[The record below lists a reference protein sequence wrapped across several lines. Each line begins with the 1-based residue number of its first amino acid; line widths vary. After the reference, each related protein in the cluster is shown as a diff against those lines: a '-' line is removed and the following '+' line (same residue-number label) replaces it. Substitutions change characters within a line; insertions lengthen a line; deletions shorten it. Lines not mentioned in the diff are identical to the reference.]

1 MTKSEVR
8 SVCLSKLQLT
18 ADAVCWDV
26 GAGTGSVAIEMAM
39 QAARGSVWAIEREAD
54 ALTLLE
60 QNRAA
65 FGAENLRPVSGS
77 APEACRDLP
86 APTHAF
92 LGGTGGQVREILQLL
107 LEKNPHVRIVATA
120 VTLESAAAL
129 TAAMLFTAV
138 PAKAEAIPDGGTF
151 TVTWAQN
158 PVSLNPGLSSGISSG
173 IPGAQLFASPLQY
186 DDQWNP
192 HPYLAEKWEMAP
204 DGLSLTLHLVKG
216 AKFHDGTPIT
226 SEDVAFSI
234 MAIKA
239 NHPFKAMYAPV
250 SGVDTPDPYTAVI
263 RLSKPHP
270 AILLCM
276 SPVLCPIMPKHVY
289 GTDPNIRQNPA
300 NKAPIGSGP
309 FKFVEWKPGDYIML
323 EKNKDFFIKG
333 KPHVDRV
340 IIKIIP
346 DMNNRVMAVERGEV
360 DAMPFFDS
368 LREVKRLSGDKN
380 LVVTNKGYAGI
391 GSLDWVAFNTGKK
404 PFDDVRVRQAAAY
417 AIDRNFFAKV
427 IMMGL
432 VTPSATPI
440 TPFSPFYTKDVNM
453 YDVNLEKAK
462 KLLDEAGYPVKAD
475 GTRFTVTVDYAPGSP
490 TTKMMAEY
498 LKPQLAKVGIDAK
511 IRISPDF
518 GTWAERVSNYNFDI
532 TTDNVFNWGDPVI
545 GVHRTYS
552 SANIVKGVP
561 FSNTQQYRNPKVDA
575 IMEQA
580 ASEVDNE
587 KRAKLYKEF
596 QQIVMNDVPIYFM
609 TTTAY
614 HTIYNKRVGNVP
626 ASIWG
631 FLAPYMDVYLKK

>member
-1 MTKSEVR
+1 MDGSNI
-8 SVCLSKLQLT
+8 LS
-18 ADAVCWDV
+18 
-26 GAGTGSVAIEMAM
+26 
-39 QAARGSVWAIEREAD
+39 
-54 ALTLLE
+54 
-60 QNRAA
+60 
-65 FGAENLRPVSGS
+65 
-77 APEACRDLP
+77 
-86 APTHAF
+86 
-92 LGGTGGQVREILQLL
+92 
-107 LEKNPHVRIVATA
+107 
-120 VTLESAAAL
+120 
-129 TAAMLFTAV
+129 
-138 PAKAEAIPDGGTF
+138 
-151 TVTWAQN
+151 
-158 PVSLNPGLSSGISSG
+158 
-173 IPGAQLFASPLQY
+173 
-186 DDQWNP
+186 
-192 HPYLAEKWEMAP
+192 
-204 DGLSLTLHLVKG
+204 
-216 AKFHDGTPIT
+216 
-226 SEDVAFSI
+226 
-234 MAIKA
+234 
-239 NHPFKAMYAPV
+239 
-250 SGVDTPDPYTAVI
+250 DPYTAVI

>member
-1 MTKSEVR
+1 MASLTNGW
-8 SVCLSKLQLT
+8 KL
-18 ADAVCWDV
+18 
-26 GAGTGSVAIEMAM
+26 
-39 QAARGSVWAIEREAD
+39 
-54 ALTLLE
+54 
-60 QNRAA
+60 
-65 FGAENLRPVSGS
+65 F
-77 APEACRDLP
+77 
-86 APTHAF
+86 
-92 LGGTGGQVREILQLL
+92 
-107 LEKNPHVRIVATA
+107 
-120 VTLESAAAL
+120 SAAAL

-239 NHPFKAMYAPV
+239 
-250 SGVDTPDPYTAVI
+250 
-263 RLSKPHP
+263 
-270 AILLCM
+270 
-276 SPVLCPIMPKHVY
+276 
-289 GTDPNIRQNPA
+289 
-300 NKAPIGSGP
+300 PIGSGP

-333 KPHVDRV
+333 KPHVDCV

>member
-1 MTKSEVR
+1 MT
-8 SVCLSKLQLT
+8 
-18 ADAVCWDV
+18 
-26 GAGTGSVAIEMAM
+26 
-39 QAARGSVWAIEREAD
+39 
-54 ALTLLE
+54 
-60 QNRAA
+60 
-65 FGAENLRPVSGS
+65 
-77 APEACRDLP
+77 
-86 APTHAF
+86 
-92 LGGTGGQVREILQLL
+92 
-107 LEKNPHVRIVATA
+107 
-120 VTLESAAAL
+120 
-129 TAAMLFTAV
+129 
-138 PAKAEAIPDGGTF
+138 
-151 TVTWAQN
+151 
-158 PVSLNPGLSSGISSG
+158 
-173 IPGAQLFASPLQY
+173 
-186 DDQWNP
+186 
-192 HPYLAEKWEMAP
+192 
-204 DGLSLTLHLVKG
+204 
-216 AKFHDGTPIT
+216 GTPIT

>member
-1 MTKSEVR
+1 MASLTNGW
-8 SVCLSKLQLT
+8 KL
-18 ADAVCWDV
+18 
-26 GAGTGSVAIEMAM
+26 
-39 QAARGSVWAIEREAD
+39 
-54 ALTLLE
+54 
-60 QNRAA
+60 
-65 FGAENLRPVSGS
+65 F
-77 APEACRDLP
+77 
-86 APTHAF
+86 
-92 LGGTGGQVREILQLL
+92 
-107 LEKNPHVRIVATA
+107 
-120 VTLESAAAL
+120 SAAAL

-192 HPYLAEKWEMAP
+192 HPHLAEKWEMAP

-340 IIKIIP
+340 IIKVIP

-462 KLLDEAGYPVKAD
+462 KLLDEAGYPVKGD

-631 FLAPYMDVYLKK
+631 FLAPDMDVYLKKEPRLTGPGGETPRGPASSRTGAVPDVPVFLGMGPRPIRNIRGEFL

>member
-1 MTKSEVR
+1 M
-8 SVCLSKLQLT
+8 
-18 ADAVCWDV
+18 AV
-26 GAGTGSVAIEMAM
+26 
-39 QAARGSVWAIEREAD
+39 
-54 ALTLLE
+54 
-60 QNRAA
+60 
-65 FGAENLRPVSGS
+65 
-77 APEACRDLP
+77 
-86 APTHAF
+86 
-92 LGGTGGQVREILQLL
+92 
-107 LEKNPHVRIVATA
+107 
-120 VTLESAAAL
+120 
-129 TAAMLFTAV
+129 
-138 PAKAEAIPDGGTF
+138 
-151 TVTWAQN
+151 
-158 PVSLNPGLSSGISSG
+158 
-173 IPGAQLFASPLQY
+173 
-186 DDQWNP
+186 
-192 HPYLAEKWEMAP
+192 
-204 DGLSLTLHLVKG
+204 
-216 AKFHDGTPIT
+216 
-226 SEDVAFSI
+226 
-234 MAIKA
+234 KA

-300 NKAPIGSGP
+300 NKAPVGSGP

-380 LVVTNKGYAGI
+380 LVVTNEGYAGI
-391 GSLDWVAFNTGKK
+391 GSLDWVAFNTGRK

-518 GTWAERVSNYNFDI
+518 GTWADRVSNYNFDI

-561 FSNTQQYRNPKVDA
+561 FSNTQQYRNPRVDA
-575 IMEQA
+575 LMEQA

-626 ASIWG
+626 MSIWG
-631 FLAPYMDVYLKK
+631 FLAPYMDVYLKR

>member
-1 MTKSEVR
+1 MG
-8 SVCLSKLQLT
+8 
-18 ADAVCWDV
+18 D
-26 GAGTGSVAIEMAM
+26 
-39 QAARGSVWAIEREAD
+39 
-54 ALTLLE
+54 
-60 QNRAA
+60 
-65 FGAENLRPVSGS
+65 
-77 APEACRDLP
+77 
-86 APTHAF
+86 
-92 LGGTGGQVREILQLL
+92 
-107 LEKNPHVRIVATA
+107 
-120 VTLESAAAL
+120 
-129 TAAMLFTAV
+129 
-138 PAKAEAIPDGGTF
+138 
-151 TVTWAQN
+151 
-158 PVSLNPGLSSGISSG
+158 
-173 IPGAQLFASPLQY
+173 
-186 DDQWNP
+186 
-192 HPYLAEKWEMAP
+192 AP

>member
-1 MTKSEVR
+1 
-8 SVCLSKLQLT
+8 
-18 ADAVCWDV
+18 
-26 GAGTGSVAIEMAM
+26 
-39 QAARGSVWAIEREAD
+39 
-54 ALTLLE
+54 
-60 QNRAA
+60 
-65 FGAENLRPVSGS
+65 
-77 APEACRDLP
+77 
-86 APTHAF
+86 
-92 LGGTGGQVREILQLL
+92 
-107 LEKNPHVRIVATA
+107 
-120 VTLESAAAL
+120 
-129 TAAMLFTAV
+129 
-138 PAKAEAIPDGGTF
+138 
-151 TVTWAQN
+151 
-158 PVSLNPGLSSGISSG
+158 
-173 IPGAQLFASPLQY
+173 
-186 DDQWNP
+186 
-192 HPYLAEKWEMAP
+192 MAP

-226 SEDVAFSI
+226 SEDVSFSI

>member
-1 MTKSEVR
+1 
-8 SVCLSKLQLT
+8 
-18 ADAVCWDV
+18 
-26 GAGTGSVAIEMAM
+26 
-39 QAARGSVWAIEREAD
+39 
-54 ALTLLE
+54 
-60 QNRAA
+60 
-65 FGAENLRPVSGS
+65 
-77 APEACRDLP
+77 
-86 APTHAF
+86 
-92 LGGTGGQVREILQLL
+92 
-107 LEKNPHVRIVATA
+107 
-120 VTLESAAAL
+120 
-129 TAAMLFTAV
+129 
-138 PAKAEAIPDGGTF
+138 
-151 TVTWAQN
+151 
-158 PVSLNPGLSSGISSG
+158 
-173 IPGAQLFASPLQY
+173 
-186 DDQWNP
+186 
-192 HPYLAEKWEMAP
+192 
-204 DGLSLTLHLVKG
+204 
-216 AKFHDGTPIT
+216 
-226 SEDVAFSI
+226 
-234 MAIKA
+234 
-239 NHPFKAMYAPV
+239 MYAPV

-626 ASIWG
+626 ASTWG

>member
-1 MTKSEVR
+1 MASLTNGW
-8 SVCLSKLQLT
+8 KL
-18 ADAVCWDV
+18 
-26 GAGTGSVAIEMAM
+26 
-39 QAARGSVWAIEREAD
+39 
-54 ALTLLE
+54 
-60 QNRAA
+60 
-65 FGAENLRPVSGS
+65 F
-77 APEACRDLP
+77 
-86 APTHAF
+86 
-92 LGGTGGQVREILQLL
+92 
-107 LEKNPHVRIVATA
+107 
-120 VTLESAAAL
+120 SAAAL

-462 KLLDEAGYPVKAD
+462 KLLDEAGISGQGRRYPLYRDRGLRPRFPHHQDD
-475 GTRFTVTVDYAPGSP
+475 GRIPEASARQGRHRRQDPHFPR
-490 TTKMMAEY
+490 
-498 LKPQLAKVGIDAK
+498 LRHVG
-511 IRISPDF
+511 R
-518 GTWAERVSNYNFDI
+518 TRVSNYNFDI

>member
-1 MTKSEVR
+1 
-8 SVCLSKLQLT
+8 
-18 ADAVCWDV
+18 
-26 GAGTGSVAIEMAM
+26 
-39 QAARGSVWAIEREAD
+39 
-54 ALTLLE
+54 
-60 QNRAA
+60 
-65 FGAENLRPVSGS
+65 
-77 APEACRDLP
+77 
-86 APTHAF
+86 
-92 LGGTGGQVREILQLL
+92 
-107 LEKNPHVRIVATA
+107 
-120 VTLESAAAL
+120 
-129 TAAMLFTAV
+129 
-138 PAKAEAIPDGGTF
+138 
-151 TVTWAQN
+151 
-158 PVSLNPGLSSGISSG
+158 
-173 IPGAQLFASPLQY
+173 
-186 DDQWNP
+186 
-192 HPYLAEKWEMAP
+192 MAP

-250 SGVDTPDPYTAVI
+250 SGVDTPDSYTAVI

-490 TTKMMAEY
+490 TTKMIAEY

>member
-1 MTKSEVR
+1 
-8 SVCLSKLQLT
+8 
-18 ADAVCWDV
+18 
-26 GAGTGSVAIEMAM
+26 
-39 QAARGSVWAIEREAD
+39 
-54 ALTLLE
+54 
-60 QNRAA
+60 
-65 FGAENLRPVSGS
+65 
-77 APEACRDLP
+77 
-86 APTHAF
+86 
-92 LGGTGGQVREILQLL
+92 
-107 LEKNPHVRIVATA
+107 
-120 VTLESAAAL
+120 
-129 TAAMLFTAV
+129 
-138 PAKAEAIPDGGTF
+138 
-151 TVTWAQN
+151 
-158 PVSLNPGLSSGISSG
+158 
-173 IPGAQLFASPLQY
+173 
-186 DDQWNP
+186 
-192 HPYLAEKWEMAP
+192 
-204 DGLSLTLHLVKG
+204 
-216 AKFHDGTPIT
+216 
-226 SEDVAFSI
+226 
-234 MAIKA
+234 
-239 NHPFKAMYAPV
+239 
-250 SGVDTPDPYTAVI
+250 
-263 RLSKPHP
+263 
-270 AILLCM
+270 M

>member
-1 MTKSEVR
+1 MASLTNGW
-8 SVCLSKLQLT
+8 KL
-18 ADAVCWDV
+18 
-26 GAGTGSVAIEMAM
+26 
-39 QAARGSVWAIEREAD
+39 
-54 ALTLLE
+54 
-60 QNRAA
+60 
-65 FGAENLRPVSGS
+65 F
-77 APEACRDLP
+77 
-86 APTHAF
+86 
-92 LGGTGGQVREILQLL
+92 
-107 LEKNPHVRIVATA
+107 
-120 VTLESAAAL
+120 SAAAL

-631 FLAPYMDVYLKK
+631 FLAPYMDVYLKKQPRLTGPGGETLRGPASSRTGAVPDVPVCQFSEWGPGPFATYAESSYDVLACRRKTIVLGGRPARSGTVPELLPHPAGSRRSGGDHRWRNGRCQPRTACLHP

>member
-1 MTKSEVR
+1 MYARLFLILLALFS
-8 SVCLSKLQLT
+8 L
-18 ADAVCWDV
+18 DAK
-26 GAGTGSVAIEMAM
+26 AQTIQESVAFAIIGEPKY
-39 QAARGSVWAIEREAD
+39 AAGFSHFDYVNPRAPKGGT
-54 ALTLLE
+54 LTLAAIGTFDNF
-60 QNRAA
+60 NRYA
-65 FGAENLRPVSGS
+65 LRGNPAVRT
-77 APEACRDLP
+77 EALYD
-86 APTHAF
+86 T
-92 LGGTGGQVREILQLL
+92 
-107 LEKNPHVRIVATA
+107 
-120 VTLESAAAL
+120 
-129 TAAMLFTAV
+129 LFTTSDDE
-138 PAKAEAIPDGGTF
+138 PGSYYPLIAERARYAEDYSWMEI
-151 TVTWAQN
+151 A
-158 PVSLNPGLSSGISSG
+158 LNPR
-173 IPGAQLFASPLQY
+173 AR
-186 DDQWNP
+186 
-192 HPYLAEKWEMAP
+192 
-204 DGLSLTLHLVKG
+204 
-216 AKFHDGTPIT
+216 FHDGTPIT

>member
-1 MTKSEVR
+1 
-8 SVCLSKLQLT
+8 
-18 ADAVCWDV
+18 
-26 GAGTGSVAIEMAM
+26 
-39 QAARGSVWAIEREAD
+39 
-54 ALTLLE
+54 
-60 QNRAA
+60 
-65 FGAENLRPVSGS
+65 
-77 APEACRDLP
+77 
-86 APTHAF
+86 
-92 LGGTGGQVREILQLL
+92 
-107 LEKNPHVRIVATA
+107 
-120 VTLESAAAL
+120 
-129 TAAMLFTAV
+129 
-138 PAKAEAIPDGGTF
+138 
-151 TVTWAQN
+151 
-158 PVSLNPGLSSGISSG
+158 
-173 IPGAQLFASPLQY
+173 
-186 DDQWNP
+186 
-192 HPYLAEKWEMAP
+192 MAP

-380 LVVTNKGYAGI
+380 LVVTNKGYVGI

>member
-1 MTKSEVR
+1 M
-8 SVCLSKLQLT
+8 
-18 ADAVCWDV
+18 
-26 GAGTGSVAIEMAM
+26 
-39 QAARGSVWAIEREAD
+39 
-54 ALTLLE
+54 
-60 QNRAA
+60 
-65 FGAENLRPVSGS
+65 
-77 APEACRDLP
+77 
-86 APTHAF
+86 
-92 LGGTGGQVREILQLL
+92 
-107 LEKNPHVRIVATA
+107 
-120 VTLESAAAL
+120 
-129 TAAMLFTAV
+129 
-138 PAKAEAIPDGGTF
+138 
-151 TVTWAQN
+151 TWAQN

-234 MAIKA
+234 MVIKA

-462 KLLDEAGYPVKAD
+462 KLLDEAGYPVKGD

-552 SANIVKGVP
+552 SVNIVKGVP

>member
-1 MTKSEVR
+1 M
-8 SVCLSKLQLT
+8 
-18 ADAVCWDV
+18 
-26 GAGTGSVAIEMAM
+26 
-39 QAARGSVWAIEREAD
+39 
-54 ALTLLE
+54 
-60 QNRAA
+60 
-65 FGAENLRPVSGS
+65 
-77 APEACRDLP
+77 
-86 APTHAF
+86 
-92 LGGTGGQVREILQLL
+92 
-107 LEKNPHVRIVATA
+107 
-120 VTLESAAAL
+120 ESA
-129 TAAMLFTAV
+129 
-138 PAKAEAIPDGGTF
+138 
-151 TVTWAQN
+151 
-158 PVSLNPGLSSGISSG
+158 
-173 IPGAQLFASPLQY
+173 
-186 DDQWNP
+186 
-192 HPYLAEKWEMAP
+192 YLAEKWEMAP

>member
-1 MTKSEVR
+1 
-8 SVCLSKLQLT
+8 
-18 ADAVCWDV
+18 
-26 GAGTGSVAIEMAM
+26 
-39 QAARGSVWAIEREAD
+39 
-54 ALTLLE
+54 
-60 QNRAA
+60 
-65 FGAENLRPVSGS
+65 
-77 APEACRDLP
+77 
-86 APTHAF
+86 
-92 LGGTGGQVREILQLL
+92 
-107 LEKNPHVRIVATA
+107 
-120 VTLESAAAL
+120 
-129 TAAMLFTAV
+129 MLFR
-138 PAKAEAIPDGGTF
+138 
-151 TVTWAQN
+151 
-158 PVSLNPGLSSGISSG
+158 S
-173 IPGAQLFASPLQY
+173 
-186 DDQWNP
+186 
-192 HPYLAEKWEMAP
+192 
-204 DGLSLTLHLVKG
+204 
-216 AKFHDGTPIT
+216 
-226 SEDVAFSI
+226 
-234 MAIKA
+234 KA

>member
-1 MTKSEVR
+1 
-8 SVCLSKLQLT
+8 
-18 ADAVCWDV
+18 
-26 GAGTGSVAIEMAM
+26 
-39 QAARGSVWAIEREAD
+39 
-54 ALTLLE
+54 
-60 QNRAA
+60 
-65 FGAENLRPVSGS
+65 
-77 APEACRDLP
+77 
-86 APTHAF
+86 
-92 LGGTGGQVREILQLL
+92 
-107 LEKNPHVRIVATA
+107 
-120 VTLESAAAL
+120 
-129 TAAMLFTAV
+129 
-138 PAKAEAIPDGGTF
+138 
-151 TVTWAQN
+151 
-158 PVSLNPGLSSGISSG
+158 
-173 IPGAQLFASPLQY
+173 
-186 DDQWNP
+186 
-192 HPYLAEKWEMAP
+192 
-204 DGLSLTLHLVKG
+204 
-216 AKFHDGTPIT
+216 
-226 SEDVAFSI
+226 

-340 IIKIIP
+340 MIKIIP

-552 SANIVKGVP
+552 SANIVKGIP

>member
-1 MTKSEVR
+1 MPKSGR
-8 SVCLSKLQLT
+8 
-18 ADAVCWDV
+18 W
-26 GAGTGSVAIEMAM
+26 
-39 QAARGSVWAIEREAD
+39 
-54 ALTLLE
+54 
-60 QNRAA
+60 
-65 FGAENLRPVSGS
+65 P
-77 APEACRDLP
+77 
-86 APTHAF
+86 
-92 LGGTGGQVREILQLL
+92 
-107 LEKNPHVRIVATA
+107 
-120 VTLESAAAL
+120 
-129 TAAMLFTAV
+129 
-138 PAKAEAIPDGGTF
+138 
-151 TVTWAQN
+151 
-158 PVSLNPGLSSGISSG
+158 
-173 IPGAQLFASPLQY
+173 
-186 DDQWNP
+186 
-192 HPYLAEKWEMAP
+192 P

>member
-1 MTKSEVR
+1 
-8 SVCLSKLQLT
+8 
-18 ADAVCWDV
+18 
-26 GAGTGSVAIEMAM
+26 
-39 QAARGSVWAIEREAD
+39 
-54 ALTLLE
+54 
-60 QNRAA
+60 
-65 FGAENLRPVSGS
+65 
-77 APEACRDLP
+77 
-86 APTHAF
+86 
-92 LGGTGGQVREILQLL
+92 
-107 LEKNPHVRIVATA
+107 
-120 VTLESAAAL
+120 
-129 TAAMLFTAV
+129 
-138 PAKAEAIPDGGTF
+138 
-151 TVTWAQN
+151 
-158 PVSLNPGLSSGISSG
+158 
-173 IPGAQLFASPLQY
+173 
-186 DDQWNP
+186 
-192 HPYLAEKWEMAP
+192 
-204 DGLSLTLHLVKG
+204 
-216 AKFHDGTPIT
+216 
-226 SEDVAFSI
+226 
-234 MAIKA
+234 
-239 NHPFKAMYAPV
+239 
-250 SGVDTPDPYTAVI
+250 
-263 RLSKPHP
+263 
-270 AILLCM
+270 M

-518 GTWAERVSNYNFDI
+518 GTWAEPGCP
-532 TTDNVFNWGDPVI
+532 TTTSTSPPTTCSTGAIP
-545 GVHRTYS
+545 S
-552 SANIVKGVP
+552 SAC
-561 FSNTQQYRNPKVDA
+561 
-575 IMEQA
+575 
-580 ASEVDNE
+580 
-587 KRAKLYKEF
+587 
-596 QQIVMNDVPIYFM
+596 
-609 TTTAY
+609 TARIPPP
-614 HTIYNKRVGNVP
+614 T
-626 ASIWG
+626 S
-631 FLAPYMDVYLKK
+631 

>member
-1 MTKSEVR
+1 MASLTNGW
-8 SVCLSKLQLT
+8 KL
-18 ADAVCWDV
+18 
-26 GAGTGSVAIEMAM
+26 
-39 QAARGSVWAIEREAD
+39 
-54 ALTLLE
+54 
-60 QNRAA
+60 
-65 FGAENLRPVSGS
+65 F
-77 APEACRDLP
+77 
-86 APTHAF
+86 
-92 LGGTGGQVREILQLL
+92 
-107 LEKNPHVRIVATA
+107 
-120 VTLESAAAL
+120 SAAAL

-289 GTDPNIRQNPA
+289 GTDSNIRQNPA

-333 KPHVDRV
+333 KPHVERV

-462 KLLDEAGYPVKAD
+462 KLLDEAGYPVKGD

-532 TTDNVFNWGDPVI
+532 TTDNVFNWGEHREGRSFLQHPAVPQSQGRRDHGTGGLRGRQREAREAVQGIPADRHERRADLFHDHHRLPHHLQQACRQRARVHLGLPRSVYGRLPEEVAALDRAGRGNFARP
-545 GVHRTYS
+545 GVLPDRGCS
-552 SANIVKGVP
+552 GRACLSILGMGPRPIRNIRG
-561 FSNTQQYRNPKVDA
+561 
-575 IMEQA
+575 
-580 ASEVDNE
+580 
-587 KRAKLYKEF
+587 EF
-596 QQIVMNDVPIYFM
+596 
-609 TTTAY
+609 
-614 HTIYNKRVGNVP
+614 
-626 ASIWG
+626 
-631 FLAPYMDVYLKK
+631 L

>member
-1 MTKSEVR
+1 
-8 SVCLSKLQLT
+8 
-18 ADAVCWDV
+18 
-26 GAGTGSVAIEMAM
+26 
-39 QAARGSVWAIEREAD
+39 
-54 ALTLLE
+54 
-60 QNRAA
+60 
-65 FGAENLRPVSGS
+65 
-77 APEACRDLP
+77 
-86 APTHAF
+86 
-92 LGGTGGQVREILQLL
+92 
-107 LEKNPHVRIVATA
+107 
-120 VTLESAAAL
+120 
-129 TAAMLFTAV
+129 
-138 PAKAEAIPDGGTF
+138 
-151 TVTWAQN
+151 
-158 PVSLNPGLSSGISSG
+158 
-173 IPGAQLFASPLQY
+173 
-186 DDQWNP
+186 
-192 HPYLAEKWEMAP
+192 MAP

-626 ASIWG
+626 ASTWG

>member
-1 MTKSEVR
+1 
-8 SVCLSKLQLT
+8 
-18 ADAVCWDV
+18 
-26 GAGTGSVAIEMAM
+26 
-39 QAARGSVWAIEREAD
+39 
-54 ALTLLE
+54 
-60 QNRAA
+60 
-65 FGAENLRPVSGS
+65 
-77 APEACRDLP
+77 
-86 APTHAF
+86 
-92 LGGTGGQVREILQLL
+92 
-107 LEKNPHVRIVATA
+107 
-120 VTLESAAAL
+120 
-129 TAAMLFTAV
+129 
-138 PAKAEAIPDGGTF
+138 
-151 TVTWAQN
+151 
-158 PVSLNPGLSSGISSG
+158 
-173 IPGAQLFASPLQY
+173 
-186 DDQWNP
+186 
-192 HPYLAEKWEMAP
+192 
-204 DGLSLTLHLVKG
+204 
-216 AKFHDGTPIT
+216 
-226 SEDVAFSI
+226 

-614 HTIYNKRVGNVP
+614 HTIYNKRGGNVP
-626 ASIWG
+626 AAIWG

>member
-1 MTKSEVR
+1 MASLTNGW
-8 SVCLSKLQLT
+8 KL
-18 ADAVCWDV
+18 
-26 GAGTGSVAIEMAM
+26 
-39 QAARGSVWAIEREAD
+39 
-54 ALTLLE
+54 
-60 QNRAA
+60 
-65 FGAENLRPVSGS
+65 F
-77 APEACRDLP
+77 
-86 APTHAF
+86 
-92 LGGTGGQVREILQLL
+92 
-107 LEKNPHVRIVATA
+107 
-120 VTLESAAAL
+120 SAAAL

-346 DMNNRVMAVERGEV
+346 DMNNRVMAVERGKSE
-360 DAMPFFDS
+360 A
-368 LREVKRLSGDKN
+368 KRS
-380 LVVTNKGYAGI
+380 
-391 GSLDWVAFNTGKK
+391 
-404 PFDDVRVRQAAAY
+404 
-417 AIDRNFFAKV
+417 
-427 IMMGL
+427 
-432 VTPSATPI
+432 
-440 TPFSPFYTKDVNM
+440 
-453 YDVNLEKAK
+453 
-462 KLLDEAGYPVKAD
+462 
-475 GTRFTVTVDYAPGSP
+475 
-490 TTKMMAEY
+490 
-498 LKPQLAKVGIDAK
+498 
-511 IRISPDF
+511 
-518 GTWAERVSNYNFDI
+518 
-532 TTDNVFNWGDPVI
+532 
-545 GVHRTYS
+545 
-552 SANIVKGVP
+552 
-561 FSNTQQYRNPKVDA
+561 
-575 IMEQA
+575 
-580 ASEVDNE
+580 
-587 KRAKLYKEF
+587 
-596 QQIVMNDVPIYFM
+596 
-609 TTTAY
+609 
-614 HTIYNKRVGNVP
+614 
-626 ASIWG
+626 
-631 FLAPYMDVYLKK
+631 

>member
-1 MTKSEVR
+1 
-8 SVCLSKLQLT
+8 
-18 ADAVCWDV
+18 
-26 GAGTGSVAIEMAM
+26 
-39 QAARGSVWAIEREAD
+39 
-54 ALTLLE
+54 
-60 QNRAA
+60 
-65 FGAENLRPVSGS
+65 
-77 APEACRDLP
+77 
-86 APTHAF
+86 
-92 LGGTGGQVREILQLL
+92 
-107 LEKNPHVRIVATA
+107 
-120 VTLESAAAL
+120 
-129 TAAMLFTAV
+129 
-138 PAKAEAIPDGGTF
+138 
-151 TVTWAQN
+151 
-158 PVSLNPGLSSGISSG
+158 
-173 IPGAQLFASPLQY
+173 
-186 DDQWNP
+186 
-192 HPYLAEKWEMAP
+192 
-204 DGLSLTLHLVKG
+204 
-216 AKFHDGTPIT
+216 
-226 SEDVAFSI
+226 

-346 DMNNRVMAVERGEV
+346 DMNNRVRAVERGEV

>member
-1 MTKSEVR
+1 
-8 SVCLSKLQLT
+8 
-18 ADAVCWDV
+18 
-26 GAGTGSVAIEMAM
+26 
-39 QAARGSVWAIEREAD
+39 
-54 ALTLLE
+54 
-60 QNRAA
+60 
-65 FGAENLRPVSGS
+65 
-77 APEACRDLP
+77 
-86 APTHAF
+86 
-92 LGGTGGQVREILQLL
+92 
-107 LEKNPHVRIVATA
+107 
-120 VTLESAAAL
+120 
-129 TAAMLFTAV
+129 
-138 PAKAEAIPDGGTF
+138 
-151 TVTWAQN
+151 
-158 PVSLNPGLSSGISSG
+158 
-173 IPGAQLFASPLQY
+173 
-186 DDQWNP
+186 
-192 HPYLAEKWEMAP
+192 MAP

-250 SGVDTPDPYTAVI
+250 SGVDTPDSYTAVI

-498 LKPQLAKVGIDAK
+498 LKPQLAKVGIDAN

>member
-1 MTKSEVR
+1 
-8 SVCLSKLQLT
+8 
-18 ADAVCWDV
+18 
-26 GAGTGSVAIEMAM
+26 
-39 QAARGSVWAIEREAD
+39 
-54 ALTLLE
+54 
-60 QNRAA
+60 
-65 FGAENLRPVSGS
+65 
-77 APEACRDLP
+77 
-86 APTHAF
+86 
-92 LGGTGGQVREILQLL
+92 
-107 LEKNPHVRIVATA
+107 
-120 VTLESAAAL
+120 
-129 TAAMLFTAV
+129 
-138 PAKAEAIPDGGTF
+138 
-151 TVTWAQN
+151 
-158 PVSLNPGLSSGISSG
+158 
-173 IPGAQLFASPLQY
+173 
-186 DDQWNP
+186 
-192 HPYLAEKWEMAP
+192 MAP

-239 NHPFKAMYAPV
+239 NPPFKAMYAPV

>member
-1 MTKSEVR
+1 MYWPRSGTAFSSPASPECVPPVAKATLTHKEYNDGKSHER
-8 SVCLSKLQLT
+8 LEALFRCR
-18 ADAVCWDV
+18 AD
-26 GAGTGSVAIEMAM
+26 GG
-39 QAARGSVWAIEREAD
+39 D
-54 ALTLLE
+54 ALYG
-60 QNRAA
+60 
-65 FGAENLRPVSGS
+65 GARKGRSHPRRG
-77 APEACRDLP
+77 
-86 APTHAF
+86 
-92 LGGTGGQVREILQLL
+92 
-107 LEKNPHVRIVATA
+107 HVH
-120 VTLESAAAL
+120 
-129 TAAMLFTAV
+129 
-138 PAKAEAIPDGGTF
+138 
-151 TVTWAQN
+151 
-158 PVSLNPGLSSGISSG
+158 VSLNPGLSSGISSG

-404 PFDDVRVRQAAAY
+404 PFDDVRVRQAVAY

-462 KLLDEAGYPVKAD
+462 KLLDEAGYPVKGD

>member
-1 MTKSEVR
+1 
-8 SVCLSKLQLT
+8 
-18 ADAVCWDV
+18 
-26 GAGTGSVAIEMAM
+26 
-39 QAARGSVWAIEREAD
+39 
-54 ALTLLE
+54 
-60 QNRAA
+60 
-65 FGAENLRPVSGS
+65 
-77 APEACRDLP
+77 
-86 APTHAF
+86 
-92 LGGTGGQVREILQLL
+92 
-107 LEKNPHVRIVATA
+107 
-120 VTLESAAAL
+120 
-129 TAAMLFTAV
+129 
-138 PAKAEAIPDGGTF
+138 
-151 TVTWAQN
+151 
-158 PVSLNPGLSSGISSG
+158 
-173 IPGAQLFASPLQY
+173 
-186 DDQWNP
+186 
-192 HPYLAEKWEMAP
+192 MAP

>member
-1 MTKSEVR
+1 MASLTNGW
-8 SVCLSKLQLT
+8 KL
-18 ADAVCWDV
+18 
-26 GAGTGSVAIEMAM
+26 
-39 QAARGSVWAIEREAD
+39 
-54 ALTLLE
+54 
-60 QNRAA
+60 
-65 FGAENLRPVSGS
+65 F
-77 APEACRDLP
+77 
-86 APTHAF
+86 
-92 LGGTGGQVREILQLL
+92 
-107 LEKNPHVRIVATA
+107 
-120 VTLESAAAL
+120 SAAAL

-333 KPHVDRV
+333 KPHVDCV

>member
-1 MTKSEVR
+1 M
-8 SVCLSKLQLT
+8 
-18 ADAVCWDV
+18 
-26 GAGTGSVAIEMAM
+26 
-39 QAARGSVWAIEREAD
+39 
-54 ALTLLE
+54 
-60 QNRAA
+60 
-65 FGAENLRPVSGS
+65 
-77 APEACRDLP
+77 
-86 APTHAF
+86 
-92 LGGTGGQVREILQLL
+92 
-107 LEKNPHVRIVATA
+107 
-120 VTLESAAAL
+120 
-129 TAAMLFTAV
+129 
-138 PAKAEAIPDGGTF
+138 
-151 TVTWAQN
+151 TWAQN

>member
-1 MTKSEVR
+1 MASLTNGW
-8 SVCLSKLQLT
+8 KL
-18 ADAVCWDV
+18 
-26 GAGTGSVAIEMAM
+26 
-39 QAARGSVWAIEREAD
+39 
-54 ALTLLE
+54 
-60 QNRAA
+60 
-65 FGAENLRPVSGS
+65 F
-77 APEACRDLP
+77 
-86 APTHAF
+86 
-92 LGGTGGQVREILQLL
+92 
-107 LEKNPHVRIVATA
+107 
-120 VTLESAAAL
+120 SAAAL

-614 HTIYNKRVGNVP
+614 HTIYNKRVARVHLGLPRSVYGRLPEEVAALDRAGRGNFARPGVLP
-626 ASIWG
+626 DRGCSGRACLSILG
-631 FLAPYMDVYLKK
+631 MGPRPIRNIRGEFL

>member
-1 MTKSEVR
+1 
-8 SVCLSKLQLT
+8 
-18 ADAVCWDV
+18 
-26 GAGTGSVAIEMAM
+26 
-39 QAARGSVWAIEREAD
+39 
-54 ALTLLE
+54 
-60 QNRAA
+60 
-65 FGAENLRPVSGS
+65 
-77 APEACRDLP
+77 
-86 APTHAF
+86 
-92 LGGTGGQVREILQLL
+92 
-107 LEKNPHVRIVATA
+107 
-120 VTLESAAAL
+120 
-129 TAAMLFTAV
+129 
-138 PAKAEAIPDGGTF
+138 
-151 TVTWAQN
+151 
-158 PVSLNPGLSSGISSG
+158 
-173 IPGAQLFASPLQY
+173 
-186 DDQWNP
+186 
-192 HPYLAEKWEMAP
+192 MAP

-250 SGVDTPDPYTAVI
+250 SGMDTPDPYTAVI

-462 KLLDEAGYPVKAD
+462 KLLDEAGYPVKGD

-596 QQIVMNDVPIYFM
+596 QQIVMNDVPIDFM

>member
-1 MTKSEVR
+1 MT
-8 SVCLSKLQLT
+8 
-18 ADAVCWDV
+18 
-26 GAGTGSVAIEMAM
+26 
-39 QAARGSVWAIEREAD
+39 
-54 ALTLLE
+54 
-60 QNRAA
+60 
-65 FGAENLRPVSGS
+65 
-77 APEACRDLP
+77 
-86 APTHAF
+86 
-92 LGGTGGQVREILQLL
+92 
-107 LEKNPHVRIVATA
+107 
-120 VTLESAAAL
+120 
-129 TAAMLFTAV
+129 
-138 PAKAEAIPDGGTF
+138 
-151 TVTWAQN
+151 
-158 PVSLNPGLSSGISSG
+158 
-173 IPGAQLFASPLQY
+173 
-186 DDQWNP
+186 
-192 HPYLAEKWEMAP
+192 
-204 DGLSLTLHLVKG
+204 
-216 AKFHDGTPIT
+216 GTPIT

-614 HTIYNKRVGNVP
+614 HTIYNKRAGNVP

>member
-1 MTKSEVR
+1 MKI
-8 SVCLSKLQLT
+8 
-18 ADAVCWDV
+18 A
-26 GAGTGSVAIEMAM
+26 
-39 QAARGSVWAIEREAD
+39 
-54 ALTLLE
+54 
-60 QNRAA
+60 
-65 FGAENLRPVSGS
+65 
-77 APEACRDLP
+77 
-86 APTHAF
+86 
-92 LGGTGGQVREILQLL
+92 
-107 LEKNPHVRIVATA
+107 
-120 VTLESAAAL
+120 
-129 TAAMLFTAV
+129 
-138 PAKAEAIPDGGTF
+138 
-151 TVTWAQN
+151 
-158 PVSLNPGLSSGISSG
+158 LNPR
-173 IPGAQLFASPLQY
+173 AR
-186 DDQWNP
+186 
-192 HPYLAEKWEMAP
+192 
-204 DGLSLTLHLVKG
+204 
-216 AKFHDGTPIT
+216 FHDGTPIT

-239 NHPFKAMYAPV
+239 NPPFKAMYAPV

>member
-1 MTKSEVR
+1 
-8 SVCLSKLQLT
+8 
-18 ADAVCWDV
+18 
-26 GAGTGSVAIEMAM
+26 
-39 QAARGSVWAIEREAD
+39 
-54 ALTLLE
+54 
-60 QNRAA
+60 
-65 FGAENLRPVSGS
+65 
-77 APEACRDLP
+77 
-86 APTHAF
+86 
-92 LGGTGGQVREILQLL
+92 
-107 LEKNPHVRIVATA
+107 
-120 VTLESAAAL
+120 
-129 TAAMLFTAV
+129 
-138 PAKAEAIPDGGTF
+138 
-151 TVTWAQN
+151 
-158 PVSLNPGLSSGISSG
+158 
-173 IPGAQLFASPLQY
+173 
-186 DDQWNP
+186 
-192 HPYLAEKWEMAP
+192 MAP

-346 DMNNRVMAVERGEV
+346 DMNNRVIAVERGEV